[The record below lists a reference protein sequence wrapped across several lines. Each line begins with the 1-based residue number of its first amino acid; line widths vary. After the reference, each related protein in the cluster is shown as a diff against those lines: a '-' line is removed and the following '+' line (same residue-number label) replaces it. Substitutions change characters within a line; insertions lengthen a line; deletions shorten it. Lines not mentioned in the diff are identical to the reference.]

1 MKQMPV
7 PYAIRR
13 MDDGARIRIEWEE
26 NCHTADYP
34 ARDLRLACRCASC
47 QEEMSGRPILDP
59 ATVRADVRALE
70 LKLVGGYAVHFSWS
84 DGHTTGIYP
93 WEYLLAICSCPDC
106 TARRSGL

>member
-7 PYAIRR
+7 PYAVRR
-13 MDDGARIRIEWEE
+13 LDDGARIEIQWEE
-26 NCHTADYP
+26 HSHLASYP

-59 ATVRADVRALE
+59 ASVPADVRALDV
-70 LKLVGGYAVHFSWS
+70 KLVGGYAVHLSWS

-93 WEYLLAICSCPDC
+93 WEYLLAICPCPEC
-106 TARRSGL
+106 TAGRGGR

>member
-13 MDDGARIRIEWEE
+13 LDDGARVEIQWEE
-26 NCHTADYP
+26 HGHTGRYA

-47 QEEMSGRPILDP
+47 QEEMSGQPILDP
-59 ATVRADVRALE
+59 ASVPQDVRALD

-84 DGHTTGIYP
+84 DGHAAGIYP
-93 WEYLLAICSCPDC
+93 WEYLLAICPCPRC
-106 TARRSGL
+106 AAGRAAP

>member
-13 MDDGARIRIEWEE
+13 LDDGALIEIQWDERG
-26 NCHTADYP
+26 HVGRYP
-34 ARDLRLACRCASC
+34 ALDLRLACRCASC

-59 ATVRADVRALE
+59 ATVPPDVRALG

-84 DGHTTGIYP
+84 DGHGTGIYP
-93 WEYLLAICSCPDC
+93 WEYLLSICPCPEC
-106 TARRSGL
+106 TARRAAS

>member
-13 MDDGARIRIEWEE
+13 LDDGARVEIQWEE
-26 NCHTADYP
+26 HGHIADYP

-47 QEEMSGRPILDP
+47 QEEMTGLPILDP
-59 ATVRADVRALE
+59 ATVSEGVRALE

-84 DGHTTGIYP
+84 DGHATGIYP
-93 WEYLLAICSCPDC
+93 WEYLLAICPCAEC
-106 TARRSGL
+106 AARRSAL